1 MTATG
6 DRAVEEAATGSL
18 EFKTGLGRPKPN
30 HLRTDKRP
38 KIQMLRGKRV
48 GKLQGITLCL
58 LVRQDSVRPL
68 YLPLQQLRG
77 GDLAGLLDGG
87 HSSHFSLGA

>member
-1 MTATG
+1 
-6 DRAVEEAATGSL
+6 
-18 EFKTGLGRPKPN
+18 
-30 HLRTDKRP
+30 
-38 KIQMLRGKRV
+38 MLRGKRV

-77 GDLAGLLDGG
+77 GNLAGLLDGG